1 METTKKKLLFEY
13 NMKSIPVML
22 LWNYISTENGLNQWF
37 ADAVEI
43 NNKEYI
49 FKWGKSSQSAHL
61 LGLRTGMYIKL
72 RWEDEPLG
80 SYFEMRIT
88 VNELT
93 DATMLSI
100 TDFAESGEE
109 QEVEDLWTSQID
121 ALKRL
126 LGC

>member
-13 NMKSIPVML
+13 DMKSVPVML

-37 ADAVEI
+37 ADEVKI
-43 NNKEYI
+43 NNKEYT
-49 FKWGKSSQSAHL
+49 FKWGKSFQTAHL
-61 LGLRTGMYIKL
+61 LGTRTGIYVKL
-72 RWEDEPLG
+72 RWNEDLPG
-80 SYFEMRIT
+80 TYFEMRIT

-100 TDFAESGEE
+100 TDFTDAGEE
-109 QEVEDLWTSQID
+109 QDVEDLWTSQID
-121 ALKRL
+121 TLKRL